1 MEWFLDG
8 DLSDWDCL
16 SRAQYV
22 EVAIFLS
29 GYLLSSQGDRVA
41 MAHSVEGRFP
51 FLDHNVVEFCSLIP
65 PKYKLNG
72 LNEKYILKKCWE
84 KEIPASILKRPKQ
97 PYRAPDSACFLGARR
112 PELVET
118 LLSEKELARTGIFNA
133 RDVARLLKRIENS
146 NGRPASARDDMAVAG
161 ILSTQLLHHHFID
174 ELPSRISQAREA
186 AGRLNVRVDERVSE
200 TAPIGGR

>member
-1 MEWFLDG
+1 
-8 DLSDWDCL
+8 
-16 SRAQYV
+16 
-22 EVAIFLS
+22 
-29 GYLLSSQGDRVA
+29 
-41 MAHSVEGRFP
+41 
-51 FLDHNVVEFCSLIP
+51 
-65 PKYKLNG
+65 
-72 LNEKYILKKCWE
+72 
-84 KEIPASILKRPKQ
+84 LKRPKQ